1 MVKDIAYIGLAL
13 MFITSLIGCNSTGCT
28 ENKNSVPLAGFY
40 AYSTKQAITVDSI
53 SIGGVG
59 APNDSLI
66 IDCASASS
74 VYLPFRASMH
84 EVRYFIRYEAKAL
97 NYPELVDTITFT
109 YTSIPY
115 FASEDCGAMY
125 RYDITDFRYTTNLI
139 DSVAVTDKLITNVDI
154 ERIKIFFRTADTE
167 QGE

>member
-1 MVKDIAYIGLAL
+1 MIKIITYIGLAL
-13 MFITSLIGCNSTGCT
+13 MLIISSTGCNSTGCT
-28 ENKNSVPLAGFY
+28 ENKNSIPLAGFY

-66 IDCASASS
+66 IDCSSASS
-74 VYLPFRASMH
+74 VYLPFRASKP
-84 EVRYFIRYEAKAL
+84 ETRFFIRYEAKAL
-97 NYPELVDTITFT
+97 NYPELVDTIYFT

-139 DSVAVTDKLITNVDI
+139 DSVAVTDNLITNVDI
-154 ERIKIFFRTADTE
+154 ERIKIFFRTADIE